1 MIGIDGLIS
10 MVAGLQEAELRRW
23 IDERWVRPEP
33 LSGGYV
39 FREVD
44 VARVRLIVE
53 LRQEL
58 AIDEE
63 ALPVVLQL
71 LDQVYA
77 LRRRLRAMS
86 EAIDA
91 QPEAVRGVIGGLL
104 EPPVVE
110 RHHLGLAIFEEK
122 LTVIGALQAVREMA
136 AGAVA
141 VETGAVE
148 KRDGG

>member
-1 MIGIDGLIS
+1 MIGIDGLIRR
-10 MVAGLQEAELRRW
+10 VAGLQEAELRRW
-23 IDERWVRPEP
+23 IDERWVRPERAAT
-33 LSGGYV
+33 GFV

-53 LRQEL
+53 LRHDL

-77 LRRRLRAMS
+77 LRRRLKAMS

-91 QPEAVRGVIGGLL
+91 QPDAVR
-104 EPPVVE
+104 
-110 RHHLGLAIFEEK
+110 
-122 LTVIGALQAVREMA
+122 QAVRTRLIRN
-136 AGAVA
+136 AGD
-141 VETGAVE
+141 
-148 KRDGG
+148 DGK

>member
-1 MIGIDGLIS
+1 MIGIDGLIR
-10 MVAGLQEAELRRW
+10 MIAGLQEAELRRW
-23 IDERWVRPEP
+23 IDERWVRPEAM
-33 LSGGYV
+33 SGGYV

-58 AIDEE
+58 AIDDE

-91 QPEAVRGVIGGLL
+91 QPDAVR
-104 EPPVVE
+104 
-110 RHHLGLAIFEEK
+110 
-122 LTVIGALQAVREMA
+122 QAVQARL
-136 AGAVA
+136 V
-141 VETGAVE
+141 
-148 KRDGG
+148 RDVSDDKD

>member
-1 MIGIDGLIS
+1 MIGIDALMRLIG
-10 MVAGLQEAELRRW
+10 GLQETELRHW
-23 IDERWVRPEP
+23 IDERWVRPEAV
-33 LSGGYV
+33 SEGYA

-53 LRQEL
+53 LRRDL

-86 EAIDA
+86 EALEA
-91 QPEAVRGVIGGLL
+91 QPEAVREAVQA
-104 EPPVVE
+104 
-110 RHHLGLAIFEEK
+110 RLAR
-122 LTVIGALQAVREMA
+122 ASREDK
-136 AGAVA
+136 G
-141 VETGAVE
+141 
-148 KRDGG
+148 

>member
-1 MIGIDGLIS
+1 MIGIDALIR
-10 MVAGLQEAELRRW
+10 MIAGLQEAELRRW
-23 IDERWVRPEP
+23 IDERWVRPERAAT
-33 LSGGYV
+33 GFV

-77 LRRRLRAMS
+77 LRRRLKAMS
-86 EAIDA
+86 DAIDA
-91 QPEAVRGVIGGLL
+91 QPDAVR
-104 EPPVVE
+104 
-110 RHHLGLAIFEEK
+110 
-122 LTVIGALQAVREMA
+122 QAVQARLVRD
-136 AGAVA
+136 AGGD
-141 VETGAVE
+141 E
-148 KRDGG
+148 D

>member
-1 MIGIDGLIS
+1 MIGIDALMRLIG
-10 MVAGLQEAELRRW
+10 GLQETELRHW
-23 IDERWVRPEP
+23 IDERWVRPEAV
-33 LSGGYV
+33 SEGYA

-53 LRQEL
+53 LRRDL

-86 EAIDA
+86 EALDA
-91 QPEAVRGVIGGLL
+91 QPEAVREAVQA
-104 EPPVVE
+104 
-110 RHHLGLAIFEEK
+110 RLAR
-122 LTVIGALQAVREMA
+122 ASREDK
-136 AGAVA
+136 G
-141 VETGAVE
+141 
-148 KRDGG
+148 

>member
-1 MIGIDGLIS
+1 MIGIDALIR
-10 MVAGLQEAELRRW
+10 MIAGLQEAELRRW
-23 IDERWVRPEP
+23 IDERWVRPEAM
-33 LSGGYV
+33 SGGYV

-53 LRQEL
+53 LRREL

-91 QPEAVRGVIGGLL
+91 QPDAVRAAVQKRLIRDDS
-104 EPPVVE
+104 ED
-110 RHHLGLAIFEEK
+110 EE
-122 LTVIGALQAVREMA
+122 
-136 AGAVA
+136 
-141 VETGAVE
+141 
-148 KRDGG
+148 

>member
-1 MIGIDGLIS
+1 MIGIDGLIR
-10 MVAGLQEAELRRW
+10 MIAGLQEAELRRW
-23 IDERWVRPEP
+23 IDERWVRPERAAT
-33 LSGGYV
+33 GFV

-77 LRRRLRAMS
+77 LRRRLKAMS

-91 QPEAVRGVIGGLL
+91 QPEPVRAAVRARL
-104 EPPVVE
+104 
-110 RHHLGLAIFEEK
+110 
-122 LTVIGALQAVREMA
+122 VRD
-136 AGAVA
+136 AGN
-141 VETGAVE
+141 E
-148 KRDGG
+148 